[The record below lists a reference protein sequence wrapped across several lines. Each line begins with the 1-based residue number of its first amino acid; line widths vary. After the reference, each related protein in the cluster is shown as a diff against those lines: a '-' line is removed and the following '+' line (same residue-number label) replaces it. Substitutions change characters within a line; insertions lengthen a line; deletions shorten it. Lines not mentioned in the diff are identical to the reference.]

1 MFNKEE
7 KEEIIESPKKI
18 KNLKNFYQKEDENTN
33 NLSSKYIEI
42 NAEHQINNQFS
53 SPIQKKIQILGNHGI
68 NKSYEKNVNIKNE
81 SKNESNIYSPYVKR
95 IDISGKKVEIIKE
108 NPSQNISYTSYKKVQ
123 KKFYTPSPNVIKS
136 EKLSDRFI
144 PLNKGINLMEKFNLT
159 TKFQKLNENNNYD
172 DNNRKEELDS
182 GNNLYNEMLKTNFIN
197 EYNSSSLMNKLN
209 SSKANS
215 TKELSC
221 PYNKVKLF
229 SWKKDNNKKKE
240 NFFSNIINAQKENEN
255 ILNNNNFDINLNQRK
270 ISLKPYKELPA
281 PNLIDDFYLNLLD
294 WSQKNQIAVGCSS
307 SVVLWNN
314 NKTQSETLFAYDTI
328 EDENNSENNENKYVS
343 SLIWSEDGDR
353 LAVGNS
359 YGQVEIYD
367 INQKELISTFKG
379 HSSRVGVV
387 SWNRN
392 LISSGSKDYSIITR
406 DTRCP
411 DKEENII
418 KKFIGHQQEV
428 CGLKWSFDG
437 SQLASGGNDNNLM
450 VWSLHCSK
458 PLMCNSDHLA
468 AVKAIAWSPHQHN
481 ILASGGGT
489 ADRTIRFW
497 NTTNFEPIFK
507 VDTGSQV
514 CNLVFSKS
522 SNELVST
529 HGYSLNQINV
539 WKLPNMQKIKTLTGH
554 SFRVLYLSLSPD
566 GQSIVTGAGDKT
578 LKFWNIFPPFKNNY
592 NSKLFPSNK
601 DFR

>member
-1 MFNKEE
+1 MFNYE
-7 KEEIIESPKKI
+7 KKDEKCESPKKVHDI
-18 KNLKNFYQKEDENTN
+18 FDIFPKKDKNTN
-33 NLSSKYIEI
+33 IIFSPKTDNKTEP
-42 NAEHQINNQFS
+42 QINNKFS
-53 SPIQKKIQILGNHGI
+53 SPLPKKIQSPVNEYL
-68 NKSYEKNVNIKNE
+68 NKSCDKNVNSYKDN
-81 SKNESNIYSPYVKR
+81 NIYSPYVKR
-95 IDISGKKVEIIKE
+95 IDISGNKLEIKKDK
-108 NPSQNISYTSYKKVQ
+108 NPTQNLSYTSYKKSSTN
-123 KKFYTPSPNVIKS
+123 FYTPSPNVIKS

-159 TKFQKLNENNNYD
+159 AKFEESNENNISND
-172 DNNRKEELDS
+172 INQETNDNMDI
-182 GNNLYNEMLKTNFIN
+182 YNEMLKTNFLN
-197 EYNSSSLMNKLN
+197 EYNSSSLMDKLN
-209 SSKANS
+209 LSKNKS
-215 TKELSC
+215 TKEIPST
-221 PYNKVKLF
+221 YNKIKLF
-229 SWKKDNNKKKE
+229 SWKKDKTKKTE
-240 NFFSNIINAQKENEN
+240 NFFNNIIGAQKENEN
-255 ILNNNNFDINLNQRK
+255 ILNNNNLDLNFNQRK
-270 ISLKPYKELPA
+270 ISIKPYKELPA
-281 PNLIDDFYLNLLD
+281 PNIIDDFYLNLLD

-314 NKTQSETLFAYDTI
+314 NKTQSDTLFTYDNS
-328 EDENNSENNENKYVS
+328 EENNLQNNEFKYVS

-359 YGQVEIYD
+359 EGLVEIYD
-367 INQKELISTFKG
+367 VNKKELLSSFKG

-392 LISSGSKDYSIITR
+392 LISSGSKDFSIITR
-406 DTRCP
+406 DIRCK
-411 DKEENII
+411 DSDENIV
-418 KKFIGHQQEV
+418 KKYLGHQQEV

-437 SQLASGGNDNNLM
+437 SQLASGGNDNFLM
-450 VWSLHCSK
+450 VWSLHSNK
-458 PLMCNSDHLA
+458 PLMENKDHLA

-497 NTTNFEPIFK
+497 NTTNFKQILK

-522 SNELVST
+522 TNEIVST

-539 WKLPNMQKIKTLTGH
+539 WKFPSMQKIKTLTGH

-578 LKFWNIFPPFKNNY
+578 LKFWNIFPPFKNNC
-592 NSKLFPSNK
+592 NSKLFPSNQ

>member
-1 MFNKEE
+1 MSDTDK
-7 KEEIIESPKKI
+7 KKKIIESPKKLQDI
-18 KNLKNFYQKEDENTN
+18 INLFSKEHENTN
-33 NLSSKYIEI
+33 KISSPIIDIKTDF
-42 NAEHQINNQFS
+42 QINDQFS
-53 SPIQKKIQILGNHGI
+53 SPLPKKYLIHENQNF
-68 NKSYEKNVNIKNE
+68 NKSYDKSVNIKND
-81 SKNESNIYSPYVKR
+81 NNIYSPYVKR
-95 IDISGKKVEIIKE
+95 IDISGKKAEIIKE
-108 NPSQNISYTSYKKVQ
+108 NPSQKLNYTSYKKIP
-123 KKFYTPSPNVIKS
+123 KKFYTPSPNLIKS

-159 TKFQKLNENNNYD
+159 TKFQELNENNNNYEEI
-172 DNNRKEELDS
+172 NKEELDN
-182 GNNLYNEMLKTNFIN
+182 NNLYNEMLKTNFLN

-209 SSKANS
+209 LSKANS
-215 TKELSC
+215 NKELSGH
-221 PYNKVKLF
+221 YSKIKLF
-229 SWKKDNNKKKE
+229 SWKKDKNKKNE
-240 NFFSNIINAQKENEN
+240 NFINNILSAQKENEN

-307 SVVLWNN
+307 SVILWNN
-314 NKTQSETLFAYDTI
+314 NKTLSETLFTYDNT

-343 SLIWSEDGDR
+343 SLIWSEDGER

-367 INQKELISTFKG
+367 INKKELISIFKG

-406 DTRCP
+406 DTRCK
-411 DKEENII
+411 DTEENII
-418 KKFIGHQQEV
+418 KRFLGHQQEV

-450 VWSLHCSK
+450 VWSLHSNK
-458 PLMCNSDHLA
+458 PLMYNNDHAA
-468 AVKAIAWSPHQHN
+468 AVKAIAWSPHHHN

-497 NTTNFEPIFK
+497 NTTTYEPIFK

-554 SFRVLYLSLSPD
+554 SYRVLYLSLSPD

-592 NSKLFPSNK
+592 NSRLFPSNK
-601 DFR
+601 DFH

>member
-1 MFNKEE
+1 MFNIE
-7 KEEIIESPKKI
+7 KKDQKMESPKKVHDI
-18 KNLKNFYQKEDENTN
+18 FDIFNEKDKNTN
-33 NLSSKYIEI
+33 IAFSPKTDNKKEL
-42 NAEHQINNQFS
+42 QINNKFS
-53 SPIQKKIQILGNHGI
+53 SPLPKKIQTPVNECLY
-68 NKSYEKNVNIKNE
+68 KSCDKNVNSYKDN
-81 SKNESNIYSPYVKR
+81 NIYSPYVKR
-95 IDISGKKVEIIKE
+95 IDISGNKLEIKKDK
-108 NPSQNISYTSYKKVQ
+108 NPTQNLSYTSYKKSSTN
-123 KKFYTPSPNVIKS
+123 FYTPSPNVIKS

-159 TKFQKLNENNNYD
+159 AKFEESNENNISND
-172 DNNRKEELDS
+172 INQEPNDNMDI
-182 GNNLYNEMLKTNFIN
+182 YNEMLKTNFLN
-197 EYNSSSLMNKLN
+197 EYNSSSLMDKLN
-209 SSKANS
+209 LSKNKS
-215 TKELSC
+215 TKEIPST
-221 PYNKVKLF
+221 YNKIKLF
-229 SWKKDNNKKKE
+229 SWKKDKTKKTE
-240 NFFSNIINAQKENEN
+240 NFFNNIIGAQKENEN
-255 ILNNNNFDINLNQRK
+255 ILNNNNLDLNFNQRK
-270 ISLKPYKELPA
+270 ISIKPYKELPA
-281 PNLIDDFYLNLLD
+281 PNIIDDFYLNLLD

-314 NKTQSETLFAYDTI
+314 NKTQSDTLFTYDNS
-328 EDENNSENNENKYVS
+328 EENNLQNNEFKYVS

-359 YGQVEIYD
+359 EGLVEIYD
-367 INQKELISTFKG
+367 VNKKELLSSFKG

-392 LISSGSKDYSIITR
+392 LISSGSKDFSIITR
-406 DTRCP
+406 DIRCK
-411 DKEENII
+411 DSDENIV
-418 KKFIGHQQEV
+418 KKYLGHQQEV

-437 SQLASGGNDNNLM
+437 SQLASGGNDNFLM
-450 VWSLHCSK
+450 VWSLHSNK
-458 PLMCNSDHLA
+458 PLMENKDHLA

-497 NTTNFEPIFK
+497 NTTNFKQILK

-522 SNELVST
+522 TNEIVST

-539 WKLPNMQKIKTLTGH
+539 WKFPSMQKIKTLTGH

-578 LKFWNIFPPFKNNY
+578 LKFWNIFPPFKNNC
-592 NSKLFPSNK
+592 NSKLFPSNQ

>member
-1 MFNKEE
+1 MFNLE
-7 KEEIIESPKKI
+7 KNDEKVKSPKKI
-18 KNLKNFYQKEDENTN
+18 NDIFKIFNEDKDNITKDSPPILDNKLVPKKNN
-33 NLSSKYIEI
+33 
-42 NAEHQINNQFS
+42 FS
-53 SPIQKKIQILGNHGI
+53 SPLTKKCPTIDEDSIKRN
-68 NKSYEKNVNIKNE
+68 NKNDNKNF
-81 SKNESNIYSPYVKR
+81 IYSPYVKR
-95 IDISGKKVEIIKE
+95 IDISGNKIEIIKD
-108 NPSQNISYTSYKKVQ
+108 NNNKNNQGTCFTSYKKIT
-123 KKFYTPSPNVIKS
+123 KKFYTPSPNLVKS

-159 TKFQKLNENNNYD
+159 TKFQEVDENKTYNDINREENDNKDLYD
-172 DNNRKEELDS
+172 
-182 GNNLYNEMLKTNFIN
+182 EMLKTNFLN
-197 EYNSSSLMNKLN
+197 EYNSSSLINKLN
-209 SSKANS
+209 NSKQNSNKDLSSS
-215 TKELSC
+215 
-221 PYNKVKLF
+221 YNKVKLF
-229 SWKKDNNKKKE
+229 SWKKEKNKKNE
-240 NFFSNIINAQKENEN
+240 NFFYNIINSQKENEN
-255 ILNNNNFDINLNQRK
+255 ILNNNCLDYNLVQRK
-270 ISLKPYKELPA
+270 ISIKPYKELPA

-294 WSQKNQIAVGCSS
+294 WSSKNQIAVGCSS
-307 SVVLWNN
+307 SVILWNN
-314 NKTQSETLFAYDTI
+314 NKTQSETLFTYDILEATNI
-328 EDENNSENNENKYVS
+328 QNNENTNKSVS
-343 SLIWSEDGDR
+343 SLIWSEDGDK

-359 YGQVEIYD
+359 YGLVELYD
-367 INQKELISTFKG
+367 INKKELISTFKG

-392 LISSGSKDYSIITR
+392 IISSGSKDYSIITR
-406 DTRCP
+406 DIRC
-411 DKEENII
+411 KNNEENII
-418 KKFIGHQQEV
+418 RKFLGHQQEV

-450 VWSLHCSK
+450 VWNLHSNK
-458 PLMCNSDHLA
+458 PLMCNNDHIA

-497 NTTNFEPIFK
+497 NTNSFEQIFK
-507 VDTGSQV
+507 IDTGSQV

-539 WKLPNMQKIKTLTGH
+539 WKLPNMQKIATLTGH

-578 LKFWNIFPPFKNNY
+578 LKFWNVFPPFKNDC

>member
-1 MFNKEE
+1 MSDFYDKNDLQ
-7 KEEIIESPKKI
+7 IQSPKKV
-18 KNLKNFYQKEDENTN
+18 KNILVQNTKEDENVTN
-33 NLSSKYIEI
+33 MSSPKLEI
-42 NAEHQINNQFS
+42 KNEYHNNNQFS
-53 SPIQKKIQILGNHGI
+53 SPSPKKLFMHQNECI
-68 NKSYEKNVNIKNE
+68 NKSYDKNNVIKNE
-81 SKNESNIYSPYVKR
+81 QNIYSPYVKR
-95 IDISGKKVEIIKE
+95 IDINGNKLDIIKD
-108 NPSQNISYTSYKKVQ
+108 NQTTNYSFTSNKKIQ
-123 KKFYTPSPNVIKS
+123 KKFYTPSPNLIKS

-159 TKFQKLNENNNYD
+159 TKFQELNENNDYNEPNKEEIDNYD
-172 DNNRKEELDS
+172 I
-182 GNNLYNEMLKTNFIN
+182 YNEMLKTNFLN
-197 EYNSSSLMNKLN
+197 EYNSSSLINKLN
-209 SSKANS
+209 SSKGNNN
-215 TKELSC
+215 KELSC
-221 PYNKVKLF
+221 PYSKTKLF
-229 SWKKDNNKKKE
+229 SWKKDKNKKNE
-240 NFFSNIINAQKENEN
+240 NFISNIISAQKENEN
-255 ILNNNNFDINLNQRK
+255 ILNNNNYDSSINQRK
-270 ISLKPYKELPA
+270 INIKPYKELPA

-314 NKTQSETLFAYDTI
+314 NKTQSDMLFTYDNN
-328 EDENNSENNENKYVS
+328 DENNLQNNENKYVS
-343 SLIWSEDGDR
+343 SLIWSEDGER

-359 YGQVEIYD
+359 YGLVEIYD
-367 INQKELISTFKG
+367 VNKKELISTFKG

-392 LISSGSKDYSIITR
+392 LISSGSKDYTIITR
-406 DTRCP
+406 DTRLK
-411 DKEENII
+411 DTDDNII
-418 KKFIGHQQEV
+418 KKFLGHQQEV

-450 VWSLHCSK
+450 VWSLHSNK
-458 PLMCNSDHLA
+458 PLMLNNDHSA

-578 LKFWNIFPPFKNNY
+578 LKFWNIFPPFKNNF

-601 DFR
+601 DFH

>member
-1 MFNKEE
+1 MSDFLDKNDLQ
-7 KEEIIESPKKI
+7 IQSPKKVKKI
-18 KNLKNFYQKEDENTN
+18 LVQNTKEDENVTN
-33 NLSSKYIEI
+33 MSSPKLEI
-42 NAEHQINNQFS
+42 KNEYHNNNQFS
-53 SPIQKKIQILGNHGI
+53 SPSPKKLFMHQNEGI
-68 NKSYEKNVNIKNE
+68 NKSYDKNNVIKNE
-81 SKNESNIYSPYVKR
+81 ENIYSPYVKR
-95 IDISGKKVEIIKE
+95 IDINGNKLDIIKD
-108 NPSQNISYTSYKKVQ
+108 NQITNYSFTSNKKIQ
-123 KKFYTPSPNVIKS
+123 KKFYTPSPNLIKS

-159 TKFQKLNENNNYD
+159 TKFQELNENNEYNEPNKEEI
-172 DNNRKEELDS
+172 DNNDI
-182 GNNLYNEMLKTNFIN
+182 YNEMLKTNFLN
-197 EYNSSSLMNKLN
+197 EYNSSSLINKLN
-209 SSKANS
+209 SSKGNS
-215 TKELSC
+215 NKELSC
-221 PYNKVKLF
+221 PFSKTKLF
-229 SWKKDNNKKKE
+229 SWKKDKNKKNE
-240 NFFSNIINAQKENEN
+240 NFISNILSAQKENEN
-255 ILNNNNFDINLNQRK
+255 ILNNNNYDSSINQRK
-270 ISLKPYKELPA
+270 INIKPYKELPA

-314 NKTQSETLFAYDTI
+314 NKTQSDTLFTYDNN
-328 EDENNSENNENKYVS
+328 DENNLQNNENKYVS
-343 SLIWSEDGDR
+343 SLIWSEDGER

-359 YGQVEIYD
+359 YGLVEIYD
-367 INQKELISTFKG
+367 VNKKELISTFKG

-406 DTRCP
+406 DTRLK
-411 DKEENII
+411 DTEDNII
-418 KKFIGHQQEV
+418 KKFMGHQQEV

-450 VWSLHCSK
+450 VWSLHSNK
-458 PLMCNSDHLA
+458 PLMLNNDHSA

-578 LKFWNIFPPFKNNY
+578 LKFWNIFPPFKNNF

-601 DFR
+601 DFH

>member
-1 MFNKEE
+1 MFNVE
-7 KEEIIESPKKI
+7 KKDQKMESPKKVHDI
-18 KNLKNFYQKEDENTN
+18 FDIFNEKDKNTN
-33 NLSSKYIEI
+33 IAFSPKTDNKKEL
-42 NAEHQINNQFS
+42 QINNKFS
-53 SPIQKKIQILGNHGI
+53 SPLPKKIQTPVNECLY
-68 NKSYEKNVNIKNE
+68 KSCDKNVNSYKDN
-81 SKNESNIYSPYVKR
+81 NIYSPYVKR
-95 IDISGKKVEIIKE
+95 IDISGNKLEIKKDK
-108 NPSQNISYTSYKKVQ
+108 NPTQNLSYTSYKKSSTN
-123 KKFYTPSPNVIKS
+123 FYTPSPNVIKS

-159 TKFQKLNENNNYD
+159 AKFEESNENNISND
-172 DNNRKEELDS
+172 INQEPNDNMDI
-182 GNNLYNEMLKTNFIN
+182 YNEMLKTNFLN
-197 EYNSSSLMNKLN
+197 EYNSSSLMDKLN
-209 SSKANS
+209 LSKNKS
-215 TKELSC
+215 TKEIPST
-221 PYNKVKLF
+221 YNKIKLF
-229 SWKKDNNKKKE
+229 SWKKDKTKKTE
-240 NFFSNIINAQKENEN
+240 NFFNNIIGAQKENEN
-255 ILNNNNFDINLNQRK
+255 ILNNNNLDLNFNQRK
-270 ISLKPYKELPA
+270 ISIKPYKELPA
-281 PNLIDDFYLNLLD
+281 PNIIDDFYLNLLD

-314 NKTQSETLFAYDTI
+314 NKTQSDTLFTYDNG
-328 EDENNSENNENKYVS
+328 EENDLENNDFKYVS

-359 YGQVEIYD
+359 EGLVEIYD
-367 INQKELISTFKG
+367 VNKKELISSFKG

-392 LISSGSKDYSIITR
+392 LISSGSKDFSIITR
-406 DTRCP
+406 DIRCK
-411 DKEENII
+411 DSDENIV
-418 KKFIGHQQEV
+418 KKYLGHQQEV

-437 SQLASGGNDNNLM
+437 SQLASGGNDNFLM
-450 VWSLHCSK
+450 VWSLHSNK
-458 PLMCNSDHLA
+458 PLMENKDHLA

-497 NTTNFEPIFK
+497 NTTNFKQILK

-522 SNELVST
+522 TNEIVST

-539 WKLPNMQKIKTLTGH
+539 WKFPSMQKIKTLTGH

-578 LKFWNIFPPFKNNY
+578 LKFWNIFPPFKNNC
-592 NSKLFPSNK
+592 NSKLFPSNQ